1 MENKRFS
8 KILAVAQNV
17 LNECIRHKILNI
29 LFVFALALIG
39 GALLIEELS
48 PGAQGRTL
56 VNVGYANMEL
66 FGFLTLMLSLFI
78 ITFEEIEMRNIWL
91 TLTKPVS
98 RSSFFT
104 GKFLGITFVTLLTM
118 AVMFL
123 LVMGLSLLSRVSLN
137 LNYLVIVYAMSLGL
151 LVTIAFTLAFI
162 TIATNLPTGLMFAS
176 LLFLI
181 GHLTEHLKG
190 IIAKPETTVPAK
202 LALTLVYYAV
212 PNFSLFNLKDKA
224 YMQEGGFD
232 PLYLLLI
239 TFYALV
245 FSFIFLYIGI
255 KAFEKKEL

>member
-1 MENKRFS
+1 MLS
-8 KILAVAQNV
+8 VAQNV

-29 LFVFALALIG
+29 LFIFALALIG

-56 VNVGYANMEL
+56 VNVGYANMEI

-78 ITFEEIEMRNIWL
+78 ITFEEIEMRNVWL
-91 TLTKPVS
+91 TLTKPIS
-98 RSSFFT
+98 RSTFFT

-123 LVMGLSLLSRVSLN
+123 LIMGLSLISKVSLN
-137 LNYLVIVYAMSLGL
+137 LNYLVVVYAMSLGL
-151 LVTIAFTLAFI
+151 IVTIAFTLAFI
-162 TIATNLPTGLMFAS
+162 TIATNLPTGLIFSS

-190 IIAKPETTVPAK
+190 IIDNPETSIPAK
-202 LALTLVYYAV
+202 IALTLVYYVV
-212 PNFSLFNLKDKA
+212 PNFSLFNLKDKV
-224 YMQEGGFD
+224 YMLEGGFD
-232 PLYLLLI
+232 PSYLLII
-239 TFYALV
+239 TLYAFV
-245 FSFIFLYIGI
+245 FTFIFLFIGI